1 MAYQNT
7 VHQTAYQAGDNSTGT
22 RSTAQL
28 LLAAVLGAAVMAG
41 GSQVL
46 AATVSMQT
54 SKGDIE
60 LELDAKAAP
69 VTVANFL
76 KYAKAGHY
84 DGTIFHHVIDGFM
97 IQGGGFNQQMRE
109 LETAH
114 PPIKL
119 EANNGL
125 KNTRATIAMARTL
138 VPDSARAQFFI
149 NVKDNPSLNASGLR
163 LGSDGYAVFGR
174 VTKGMEV
181 VDAIKGVKTATQIP
195 HANVPEELPVIT
207 KATMQGKHRVRLQ
220 TTLGDIVL
228 RLNAEKAPLS
238 VKNFEQYV
246 KDGHYNGT
254 VFHRVI
260 KDFVIQAGGMDA
272 QLKEKKTRKPIRL
285 EADNGLKNTKGT
297 VAMARTQA
305 PDSATA
311 QFFINVKDNPNLDA
325 SKTNGAGYA
334 VFGKVIAGMDVV
346 EKIRQL
352 KTYNIAPHENVPV
365 EPVVIQKVTIIKP

>member
-1 MAYQNT
+1 MATAIIESEKMVYQK
-7 VHQTAYQAGDNSTGT
+7 TAYRTDRKNTLRLRLVT
-22 RSTAQL
+22 
-28 LLAAVLGAAVMAG
+28 VLGAVLMAG

-54 SKGDIE
+54 SKGVME

-84 DGTIFHHVIDGFM
+84 DGTIFHRVIDGFM

-114 PPIKL
+114 PAIKL

-125 KNTRATIAMARTL
+125 KNTRATIAMARTP

-149 NVKDNPSLNASGLR
+149 NVKDNPSLNAPSPDGH
-163 LGSDGYAVFGR
+163 GYAVFGR

-207 KATMQGKHRVRLQ
+207 KATMQGKHKVRLQ
-220 TTLGDIVL
+220 TTVGDMVL
-228 RLNAEKAPLS
+228 QLNADKAPLS

-272 QLKEKKTRKPIRL
+272 QLKEKKTRKAIRL

-297 VAMARTQA
+297 VAMARTSA

-325 SKTNGAGYA
+325 SKANGAGYA
-334 VFGKVIAGMDVV
+334 VFGKVITGMDVV

-352 KTYNIAPHENVPV
+352 KTYNIAPHENVPI